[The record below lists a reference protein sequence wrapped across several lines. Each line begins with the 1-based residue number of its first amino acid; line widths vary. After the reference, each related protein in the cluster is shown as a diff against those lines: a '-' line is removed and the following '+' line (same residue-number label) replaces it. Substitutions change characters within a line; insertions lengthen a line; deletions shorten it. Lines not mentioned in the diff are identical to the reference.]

1 MFAAPTVYQ
10 TSFTTVKGLDFYE
23 APGAKRV
30 SFVPGLVRFD
40 PTLGGL
46 VDKIDS
52 SIQMSIPV

>member
-10 TSFTTVKGLDFYE
+10 TSFTTVKGLDFSRPLGKTY
-23 APGAKRV
+23 V

-52 SIQMSIPV
+52 NIQMSIPV